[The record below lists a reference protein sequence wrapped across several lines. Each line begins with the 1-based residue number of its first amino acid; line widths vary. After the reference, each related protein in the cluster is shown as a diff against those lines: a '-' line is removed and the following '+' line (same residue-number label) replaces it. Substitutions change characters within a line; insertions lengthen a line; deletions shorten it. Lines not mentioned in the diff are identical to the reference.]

1 MIKEVTKERKRSSS
15 KRATQPQNSE
25 SAARTRHKRGVKQ
38 RSRPTTQSLANNANM
53 LQNPYHP
60 ILPLP
65 PHNNESSPISP
76 QNPLG
81 FKSSYLHQ
89 PSERS
94 QVAAGRWDHT
104 LHNNYVYMGGH
115 ATLGSRYEPP
125 PTSYGMPPFSISG
138 QGQQFPPPWCDA
150 SPSPPSTYPSP
161 EYSSASP
168 VTPENLHYQVP
179 SGYAYPGPSYNQQ
192 VCGHAPAYD
201 AAPPNQARANVGPP
215 SWGSAPRAH
224 FPGDRNASTD
234 CPCEEC
240 HYIPSPYYPT
250 GAPPPP
256 PPENQWP
263 MASSSTESVS
273 PASSYDTDYSSP
285 SQVVSPGQGTPF
297 PSWGD
302 YTGTTAPASGYVSYH
317 HPAAFHSSSGVK
329 PVSLDSSQV
338 GIHSRW
344 ERRQPQRAAIDLTSY
359 DRPETHRAILAEEH
373 YFL

>member
-1 MIKEVTKERKRSSS
+1 
-15 KRATQPQNSE
+15 
-25 SAARTRHKRGVKQ
+25 
-38 RSRPTTQSLANNANM
+38 
-53 LQNPYHP
+53 
-60 ILPLP
+60 
-65 PHNNESSPISP
+65 
-76 QNPLG
+76 
-81 FKSSYLHQ
+81 
-89 PSERS
+89 
-94 QVAAGRWDHT
+94 
-104 LHNNYVYMGGH
+104 MGGH

-138 QGQQFPPPWCDA
+138 QGQQVCDA
-150 SPSPPSTYPSP
+150 HWHVVVAPGL
-161 EYSSASP
+161 
-168 VTPENLHYQVP
+168 NLHFSFHPHGVTRRPVHRLRTQAP
-179 SGYAYPGPSYNQQ
+179 SIHPPVLLLQRIFTIKYPQAMSVVLLASTRTNVLISNVQAYPGPSYNQQ

-373 YFL
+373 YVRFFTCLFPPEVRQLI